1 MIKAIIKDKDGGTV
15 VMELPCGNYEISAKL
30 QVEGIR
36 KSPKEI
42 YLTADDDREIRV
54 KLFADTETDT
64 HLLRVLTEK
73 NTLADAN
80 SISHIIARADED
92 VRAAL
97 EENILNNRYSTIE
110 EIMEDSRNLICIYG
124 PFTEVFYCPLAG
136 NLDDEGEMYEA
147 DAAMLVAHKDS
158 IKAAMAKEQAPELG
172 DMAQYFYGDE
182 GAEHKLVSAEWTAEC
197 INGRLYGKIVC
208 SLKAPLADNEK
219 ETLKDWI
226 EGENSDG
233 LGEGFEQRPI
243 PTDYGDLYVSYWH
256 SGNDYFIYD
265 SNEMD
270 AYLNQ
275 SNGMEMV

>member
-1 MIKAIIKDKDGGTV
+1 M
-15 VMELPCGNYEISAKL
+15 
-30 QVEGIR
+30 
-36 KSPKEI
+36 
-42 YLTADDDREIRV
+42 
-54 KLFADTETDT
+54 
-64 HLLRVLTEK
+64 
-73 NTLADAN
+73 
-80 SISHIIARADED
+80 
-92 VRAAL
+92 
-97 EENILNNRYSTIE
+97 
-110 EIMEDSRNLICIYG
+110 
-124 PFTEVFYCPLAG
+124 G

-147 DAAMLVAHKDS
+147 DETMLVAYEDS

-197 INGRLYGKIVC
+197 INGMLYGKIVC
-208 SLKAPLADNEK
+208 RLKAPLTDNEK
-219 ETLKDWI
+219 EALKDWI